1 MANKKIHIRLRDKDR
16 ARLELIRAAHG
27 VSLSGAVRSAIY
39 ALSVKLGLEKPDEE
53 EFSRK

>member
-39 ALSVKLGLEKPDEE
+39 ALSVKLGFEKPDEE